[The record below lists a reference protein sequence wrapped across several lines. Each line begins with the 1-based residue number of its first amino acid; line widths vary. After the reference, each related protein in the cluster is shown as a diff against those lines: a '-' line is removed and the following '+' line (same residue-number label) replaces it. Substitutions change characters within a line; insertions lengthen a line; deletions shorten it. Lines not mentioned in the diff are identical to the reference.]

1 MDGSALRGVYLR
13 PLPDPLLPARHS
25 SGARR
30 RAGQL
35 QGFLRDLHRAAAPI
49 LEPEGRCELLVV
61 GRDDWRTLFRYPY
74 GLPFVR
80 TRGGQVSIVAAADH
94 PPRVLR
100 RFDDT
105 LMRVTRAGG
114 AVPGDIRE
122 FLDLLLGHEWGHAM
136 ANLSGL
142 RTHLRW
148 FDELMA
154 SYLFLAALRETG
166 ADQVLERFLAWAA
179 LEVDGPET
187 EAGALGAFEYPRHR
201 MPQPLILWY
210 QGVFARKAAELLERR
225 GWELPL
231 TLREALPGGRHRGDA
246 TRALLEVEPTFK
258 AWFATFAPAQES
270 DDPTA

>member
-1 MDGSALRGVYLR
+1 MDGPRLRGVYLR

-25 SGARR
+25 QGARR

-35 QGFLRDLHRAAAPI
+35 QAFLRDLQAVVEPI
-49 LEPEGRCELLVV
+49 LEPQGRSELLVV
-61 GRDDWRTLFRYPY
+61 GRDDWRSLFRYPY

-80 TRGGQVSIVAAADH
+80 TRGDQASIVAAADH
-94 PPRVLR
+94 PPRVLH

-105 LMRVTRAGG
+105 LLRAAQAGS

-122 FLDLLLGHEWGHAM
+122 FLDLLLGHEWGHAV

-166 ADQVLERFLAWAA
+166 ADDVQKRFLAWAA
-179 LEVDGPET
+179 LELDGPDT
-187 EAGALGAFEYPRHR
+187 ESGALGAFEYPRHR
-201 MPQPLILWY
+201 MPQSLILWY
-210 QGVFARKAAELLERR
+210 QGVFASRAAELLDRR

-231 TLREALPGGRHRGDA
+231 ALRDALPDGRHRGDA
-246 TRALLEVEPTFK
+246 TRALLEIEPSFK
-258 AWFATFAPAQES
+258 DWFATFARTS
-270 DDPTA
+270 